1 MYQQH
6 PLVAQKILNWVMRL
20 YQWRPPVAEKILNW
34 LQDCTGTINQL
45 LKRSWIGLQDC
56 VPAASSS
63 LKRYSIGL
71 QDCTRRHCWY
81 DGCSQVQWNH
91 YYYYYYIWQEYPL
104 PFSQQLLSPC
114 SIRPSHEW
122 FPLST
127 LVNRRHDFFQGPPQ
141 KWRHKTCIH
150 GNKQDP
156 HNAVGVERPS
166 QD

>member
-104 PFSQQLLSPC
+104 PFSQQLLSPAKMYVC
-114 SIRPSHEW
+114 QNTAKKLACAIHQRS
-122 FPLST
+122 L
-127 LVNRRHDFFQGPPQ
+127 
-141 KWRHKTCIH
+141 HKPTTVDSVRTMHMC
-150 GNKQDP
+150 
-156 HNAVGVERPS
+156 V
-166 QD
+166 